1 MDAVHGDYRPYA
13 PLMVLIAGSDEEVS
27 PEACEAFSK
36 KARANGAELQYH
48 VYPGAEHNFDDPGR
62 KKQSVP
68 ANTHATQDAMRRA
81 EKFFG
86 ERLSPR

>member
-1 MDAVHGDYRPYA
+1 MEAVHGAYRPYA
-13 PLMVLIAGSDEEVS
+13 PLTVLIAGSDEEVS

-36 KARANGAELQYH
+36 KARASGAELIYH
-48 VYPGAEHNFDDPGR
+48 VYPGAEHNFDDPGQ

-68 ANTHATQDAMRRA
+68 ANARATEDATRRA

-86 ERLSPR
+86 ERLGAR